1 MPIREHSPTHLDA
14 QKTLSAE
21 SDGCRVQSPAEGL
34 RGSSLGATPDVV
46 SHVRASLDDEPSSG
60 EHHHGSAGLRQAE
73 DDALEGRREAVAP
86 FLVLEGR
93 LEPRHDA
100 VGWSLREDPC
110 PLTGY
115 LAVDRSTGEV
125 AWNATC
131 NSARCFRCS
140 RVVSARTFAMARR
153 SLEDLPAG
161 SRVRF
166 ITLTL
171 APERWEEVRH
181 RMKMLARYFRRR
193 GITVQ
198 WLWVVEEGERNGMK
212 HVHAVQWGP
221 EKIPWE
227 DLLGV
232 WGHRVQIESAH
243 AAMGYLGKNVVRY
256 LGKGLDGDRSS
267 IEAHMNLNGGRAAHW
282 SRGFFAGESR
292 EGFARS
298 HRLPGTF
305 WLDRH
310 WVEGQR

>member
-1 MPIREHSPTHLDA
+1 MSRSHAEPYPPPDA
-14 QKTLSAE
+14 LKALSAE
-21 SDGCRVQSPAEGL
+21 SDGCLVLRPAEGL
-34 RGSSLGATPDVV
+34 SGSPGPVAASTRFHVGPLGG
-46 SHVRASLDDEPSSG
+46 EPSGLG
-60 EHHHGSAGLRQAE
+60 EHFQGSARGGQTAG
-73 DDALEGRREAVAP
+73 DDARQRGGAP

-93 LEPRHDA
+93 LEPSQD

-115 LAVDRSTGEV
+115 MAVDRSTGEV

-140 RVVSARTFAMARR
+140 RIVSARTFALARR
-153 SLEDLPAG
+153 SLEDLG
-161 SRVRF
+161 QGDRVRF

-171 APERWEEVRH
+171 APERWEDVRH
-181 RMKMLARYFRRR
+181 RMKMLVRHLRRQ
-193 GITVQ
+193 GIEVQ

-221 EKIPWE
+221 QKIPWE
-227 DLLGV
+227 DLLGW
-232 WGHRVQIESAH
+232 WGHRVQIEAAG

-256 LGKGLDGDRSS
+256 LGKGLDGDRQA

-282 SRGFFAGESR
+282 SRGFFAGLSR
-292 EGFARS
+292 EGYARAN
-298 HRLPGTF
+298 RLPGTF

-310 WVEGQR
+310 YVEGQR